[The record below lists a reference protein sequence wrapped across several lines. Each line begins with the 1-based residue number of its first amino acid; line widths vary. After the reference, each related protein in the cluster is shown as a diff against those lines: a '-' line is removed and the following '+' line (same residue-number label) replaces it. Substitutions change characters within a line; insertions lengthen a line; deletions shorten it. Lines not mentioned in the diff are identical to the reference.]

1 VEPSAPPATAVLLAA
16 GAGTRLGHGPKALL
30 RSAGVPL
37 VSRLAGELRAAGCAG
52 VVVVLGAEAAR
63 VRREAPLPGCE
74 VVVNAAW
81 AAGMA
86 GSFRAGIAA
95 VPAGHAVLVALVDQ
109 PGVDRRTA
117 ARLLAA
123 HTPGRVAA
131 AAYRQGGRLRRRHPV
146 LFSAGP
152 AREAAALA
160 SGDAGAR
167 AWLGAHPE
175 LVDLIDCSDL
185 GDGRD
190 IDTAADLVLLGPE
203 PDPGS
208 GAGSQAGPAGGRPP
222 RTPPPGGRPCSSG
235 A

>member
-1 VEPSAPPATAVLLAA
+1 MEPSAPPATAVLLAA

-37 VSRLAGELRAAGCAG
+37 VSRLAGELRASGCAG

-74 VVVNAAW
+74 VVVNDAW

-95 VPAGHAVLVALVDQ
+95 VPDGHAVLVALVDQ

-123 HTPGRVAA
+123 YAPGRVAA
-131 AAYRQGGRLRRRHPV
+131 AAYRQGGRLRRAHPV

-152 AREAAALA
+152 ARAAAALA
-160 SGDAGAR
+160 TGDAGAR

-175 LVDLIDCSDL
+175 LVDLVDCSDL

-203 PDPGS
+203 P
-208 GAGSQAGPAGGRPP
+208 GAGSGPASHGRPAVGRPP
-222 RTPPPGGRPCSSG
+222 GTPPPGGRPGSSG